1 MQKSIYT
8 KEQKALIKTLRH
20 IRKRAN
26 LSQSELAAKLGKPQS
41 FVSKYESGE
50 RRLDFLEIR
59 SICIAAK
66 FSVKDFVEL
75 FERFLKEKHEA

>member
-20 IRKRAN
+20 IRKKAK
-26 LSQSELAAKLGKPQS
+26 LSQSELASKLGKPQS

-59 SICIAAK
+59 SICIEAK